1 MLSVLIIE
9 DELPNANRLK
19 KMLTIIDN
27 NIEVLAYL
35 ETVQDSVTWL
45 RSNPHPDLICMDIH
59 LTDGLSFEIFNQVE
73 IRSQVIFVTAYDEY
87 ALKAFQVNGIDY
99 LLKPV
104 QAVKLEYSIGKVKK
118 ILGAADNSLL
128 LDTLKKIHFR
138 EAVYRSR
145 FLVSYRDTFVVIT
158 TEQIAYFNSENK
170 ITFLTTH
177 TAKRYV
183 VDQTL
188 EELERE
194 LNPSGFFRISRQF
207 IISVKS
213 IGQIHQSFNGKLKI
227 DLIPA
232 TEDGILTSREKAVG
246 LKNWLNNSF

>member
-19 KMLTIIDN
+19 KMLTAIDN
-27 NIEVLAYL
+27 DIEILAYM
-35 ETVQDSVTWL
+35 ETVQDSVVWL
-45 RSNPHPDLICMDIH
+45 KSNPHPDVICMDIH

-104 QAVKLEYSIGKVKK
+104 QSAKLENSLLKVKK
-118 ILGAADNSLL
+118 ILGGADNSIL

-138 EAVYRSR
+138 ETVYRSR
-145 FLVSYRDTFVVIT
+145 FLVSYRDTYVMVT
-158 TEQIAYFNSENK
+158 TGEVAYFNSENK

-188 EELERE
+188 EELEQE
-194 LNPSGFFRISRQF
+194 LNPTEFFRISRQF

-213 IGQIHQSFNGKLKI
+213 IAKIHQSFNGKLKI
-227 DLIPA
+227 DLNPA